1 MNPWPFTASMKKVS
15 SKVTGSKLFIQMS
28 ISGLRKETRRD
39 PLKAL
44 YAVRRTNG
52 AVESSLFSSAVGVPV
67 NNILFSTI
75 AAFSIGLI
83 KMSHIFYS

>member
-1 MNPWPFTASMKKVS
+1 MKKVS
-15 SKVTGSKLFIQMS
+15 SKVTGSKLFMHMS

-67 NNILFSTI
+67 NKILFSTMV
-75 AAFSIGLI
+75 AFSISLMKI
-83 KMSHIFYS
+83 SHNF